1 MPNQRP
7 PYPIRPLPRLLL
19 TMLAALAV
27 SPALAQQST
36 AVQSEGALQSTGDT
50 ARFSLG
56 YVNGGYFQGEVS
68 GVLSEQSDSA
78 WLGEGWVQGMAGGAK
93 LSYHRLADG
102 TVQKYFLALD
112 QNAASDR
119 KATLGYGLEAERWFG
134 NLYFSRGLTGR
145 RMVGMD
151 TATAVRE
158 VTGIEGA
165 RPFIDTITQVTT
177 TQMFERAYESGLGLR
192 MGHHYEPSNIRL
204 TGGLDYEWG
213 AGDAR
218 QTSLSV
224 QAEKFYVGTPHSVSL
239 QLDRLRKTGDI
250 DGTRDE
256 TRAILSYR
264 YHFGATPNSQPQRLF
279 RMVQDARPP
288 VVAPAVPEPTVIP
301 ARTETTMVK
310 TRATM
315 KNDAFFELSSAKL
328 TPIARTELDR
338 IADMLKSTAR
348 EGNVLI
354 VGHSCDLGPEQF
366 NLKLSVK
373 RAEAVRDYLVATG
386 ALKADAVIAEGKG
399 ESQPRF
405 PAKKGS
411 RDKNRRVDL
420 EFVSVVEKENVV
432 HIPAQTIPG
441 KAPAAAPEPAVTYHR
456 EEVTQEPAWM
466 RRALRNPATHKR
478 TVDTYRTQ
486 ESTQTESTS
495 RVWVNR
501 PPIAQNDAF
510 TVDASSTTTLGV
522 LSNDSDLD
530 PGDTFTLASVSSAA
544 RGQVRLDAGQVVYS
558 APANYVG
565 QDSFTYVL
573 RDSKGATATASV
585 AITVTAPNR
594 TPLARDDVYTVS
606 GISPSKL
613 AVMLNDLDPDGDIL
627 RFVSVTQPRGGN
639 GLVSIQGNELLFA
652 PKNTFTV
659 DTFTYTITDG
669 RGASATATVELID
682 P

>member
-7 PYPIRPLPRLLL
+7 PYPVRPLPRLLL
-19 TMLAALAV
+19 TMLTALAV
-27 SPALAQQST
+27 GSALAQQST

-279 RMVQDARPP
+279 RMVQDARPL

-354 VGHSCDLGPEQF
+354 VGHSCDLGSEQF

>member
-1 MPNQRP
+1 
-7 PYPIRPLPRLLL
+7 
-19 TMLAALAV
+19 
-27 SPALAQQST
+27 
-36 AVQSEGALQSTGDT
+36 VQSEGVLQSTGDT

-56 YVNGGYFQGEVS
+56 YVNGGNFQGEVS
-68 GVLSEQSDSA
+68 GVLSEQGDSA

-93 LSYHRLADG
+93 LSYHRLADN
-102 TVQKYFLALD
+102 TVQKYFLGLD
-112 QNAASDR
+112 QNGTSDR

-134 NLYFSRGLTGR
+134 NLYFSRSLSDR
-145 RMVGMD
+145 RAVGVD

-158 VTGIEGA
+158 ITGTEGV
-165 RPFIDTITQVTT
+165 RPFVDSITLVTT
-177 TQMFERAYESGLGLR
+177 KQLFQRAYESGVGLR

-204 TGGLDYEWG
+204 TGGVDYEWG
-213 AGDAR
+213 SSDAR
-218 QTSLSV
+218 QTSLSL
-224 QAEKFYVGTPHSVSL
+224 QAEKFFVGTPHSVAL

-264 YHFGATPNSQPQRLF
+264 YHFGSSSNSQPQRIF

-288 VVAPAVPEPTVIP
+288 VVAPIVPEPTVIP

-328 TPIARTELDR
+328 TPLARTELDR
-338 IADMLKSTAR
+338 IADLLKSTAR

-354 VGHSCDLGPEQF
+354 VGHSCDLGPEPF

-373 RAEAVRDYLVATG
+373 RAEAVRDYLVAAG
-386 ALKADAVIAEGKG
+386 ALKADAVIVEGKG

-405 PAKKGS
+405 PAKKGT
-411 RDKNRRVDL
+411 REKNRRVDL

-441 KAPAAAPEPAVTYHR
+441 KAPAPVPEPAVTYHR
-456 EEVTQEPAWM
+456 EAVEQEPAWM

-486 ESTQTESTS
+486 ETTQTESTS

-501 PPIAQNDAF
+501 APIAQNDVF
-510 TVDASSTTTLGV
+510 
-522 LSNDSDLD
+522 
-530 PGDTFTLASVSSAA
+530 
-544 RGQVRLDAGQVVYS
+544 
-558 APANYVG
+558 
-565 QDSFTYVL
+565 
-573 RDSKGATATASV
+573 
-585 AITVTAPNR
+585 
-594 TPLARDDVYTVS
+594 TVS
-606 GISPSKL
+606 GGSPSNL
-613 AVMLNDLDPDGDIL
+613 AVLLNDNDPDGDIL
-627 RFVSVTQPRGGN
+627 RFVSVTQPTGGN
-639 GLVSIQGNELLFA
+639 GLVSIKGTELLFS
-652 PKNTFTV
+652 PKNAFAR
-659 DTFTYTITDG
+659 DNFTYTITDG